1 MKKIFMVSVLVLV
14 LSVVAAP
21 VCGEEM
27 AKEGKGSGTLVYM
40 GTINVLPLDKEHFA
54 VTYDVLGGFLSDT
67 GKGPFHNMSTRN
79 IGVINFAKGVG
90 KLQGYIVMTAPDGD
104 KVLCELKENKTL
116 PAPNPNQGTIKFIG
130 GTGKFAGIK
139 GGGEYT
145 RYYIQPAKKGTITAV
160 SRSKTHWKL
169 P

>member
-1 MKKIFMVSVLVLV
+1 MKVLTALILTFALLLVS
-14 LSVVAAP
+14 AP

-27 AKEGKGSGTLVYM
+27 AKEGKASGTLVYM

-160 SRSKTHWKL
+160 SRSKTHWEL